1 MERMWLYLRRFGRMT
16 KEMRP
21 SHWVDVLTH
30 ALVYYGRKKKEKLG
44 IYVHHNLRLIISAYF
59 NMGNCLCSG
68 SFGTEMEE
76 GQDD

>member
-1 MERMWLYLRRFGRMT
+1 MVVSSTLWQNDKRDETISPGRCPYSCLSILWP
-16 KEMRP
+16 E
-21 SHWVDVLTH
+21 
-30 ALVYYGRKKKEKLG
+30 KKEKLG

-59 NMGNCLCSG
+59 NMGNCLCRG